1 MFDLLRLELLECI
14 FLSDTPTYLTN
25 GNINYL
31 FDLLNFGGDCE
42 HLIYFGGELDTWTET
57 DKLIN
62 SY

>member
-31 FDLLNFGGDCE
+31 FDLLN
-42 HLIYFGGELDTWTET
+42 LVVTVSI
-57 DKLIN
+57 
-62 SY
+62 